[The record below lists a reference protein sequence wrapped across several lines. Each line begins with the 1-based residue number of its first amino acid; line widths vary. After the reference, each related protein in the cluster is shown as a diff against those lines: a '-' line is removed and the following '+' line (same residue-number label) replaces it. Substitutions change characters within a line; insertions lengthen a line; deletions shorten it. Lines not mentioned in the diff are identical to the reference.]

1 MSGGVDSSVAA
12 ALLVEQ
18 GHEVIG
24 VTMRLWPEGVEGGE
38 QGCCGLTAVDDARCV
53 AHTLGIRYHVKSFRD
68 LFRRT
73 VIDNFV
79 SEYARGRTPNPCVRC
94 NRFVKFDA
102 LMAWARQLGADYV
115 ATGHYAR
122 VSYDDSRRRWV
133 LRRAAATGK
142 DQTYALYSLTQ
153 EQLARTLF
161 PLGAVQGKE
170 EVRRMARALGL
181 ATAGKPDSQEICFV
195 PDNDY
200 RRFLREYAPQVLKS
214 GEIINER
221 GEVVGVHS
229 GVALY
234 TLGQRKGIGAHGPEP
249 HFVVDLQ
256 AGPNRVVIGRAPALM
271 ARRFA
276 LEGFNWV
283 SFEGP
288 AGLPDDITARVRYN
302 MPDRPCRLGG
312 SGSEPVAEFDR
323 PERAITPGQSA
334 VFYHNDAV
342 VGGGTIREVYR

>member
-38 QGCCGLTAVDDARCV
+38 QGCCGLTAVDDARRV

-68 LFRRT
+68 LFQRT
-73 VIDNFV
+73 VIEDFV
-79 SEYARGRTPNPCVRC
+79 SEYSRGRTPNPCVRC

-122 VSYDDSRRRWV
+122 IDYDEARGRWM
-133 LRRAAATGK
+133 LRRAAAAGK

-153 EQLARTLF
+153 EQIAHTLF
-161 PLGAVQGKE
+161 PLGAVKDKE
-170 EVRRMARALGL
+170 EVRAMAASLGL
-181 ATAGKPDSQEICFV
+181 NTARKPDSQEICFV

-200 RRFLREYAPQVLKS
+200 RRFLKEYAPHVLKS
-214 GEIINER
+214 GEIVNER

-229 GVALY
+229 GVALF

-256 AGPNRVVIGRAPALM
+256 AGSNRVVIGRAPALM

-276 LEGFNWV
+276 LEDFNWV
-283 SFEGP
+283 SYDGP
-288 AGLPDDITARVRYN
+288 GGLPGDITARVRYN
-302 MPDRPCRLGG
+302 MPDRPCRLFDSDAGL
-312 SGSEPVAEFDR
+312 VAEFDR

-334 VFYHNDAV
+334 VFYHNDVV
-342 VGGGTIREVYR
+342 VGGGTIGEVYR